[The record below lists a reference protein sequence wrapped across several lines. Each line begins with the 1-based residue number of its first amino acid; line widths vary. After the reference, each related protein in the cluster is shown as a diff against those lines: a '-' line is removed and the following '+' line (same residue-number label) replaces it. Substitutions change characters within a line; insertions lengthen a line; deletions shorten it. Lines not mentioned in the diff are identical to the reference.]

1 MRIEIDG
8 KVYRL
13 PRVIPP
19 PVMRALVQ
27 WGRVSKSLTVYK
39 SVTEPGYRWIT
50 VHPQGEESGGMPVKI
65 KVNPDGSGTVVAG
78 AGGSLNAMKLT
89 KLKSPEEWRLAARKR
104 RELRKQREEGLPAS
118 VKAAKQEAAEQIE
131 QAKAEADARLIA
143 TVAEAQGWEQ
153 SVAIDE
159 ETSKHMP
166 ADVKRR
172 IEGERQRDA
181 LRKVNKLVDAV
192 MEEVVVKQNV
202 TVAGELGE
210 VSLGDLDTSAQRDTS
225 GLGYVD
231 SIVAKAED
239 AGLLTPEA
247 REKAVGTRIKA
258 FEEAYEAGY
267 CKDPQAA
274 EDAVQ
279 GLIAGAAQ
287 AREADRPYREEGMH
301 RIETPEGIVD
311 PTKIKDVLLARQQH
325 KAEMADIRKKER
337 ELTKVTEVDEALE
350 IAKGVS
356 LVVGK
361 NVKRRDV
368 AELEL
373 ALESDLQ
380 QKAMERSMTRLLST
394 IEDLQENN
402 PAAAPAEVHV
412 NTGRYAEM
420 MDIAQG
426 IMQEPCS
433 IDRLV
438 ADHLGTDAT
447 AHLMANLFKQR
458 FDNSTL
464 RALRQALEQQHV
476 RTQEKIAT
484 AAADKAKELILE
496 ADRLIEGL
504 NLADCDA
511 DDLLM
516 VQELNQQRQELL
528 DEAAAE
534 LGEALGRLEFIG
546 TLNFAMQGDG
556 QAEIKASLGQIATKD
571 AHLLAAAL
579 GLDPHEHEIVN
590 DIGNKYL
597 RIEPG
602 AEAKLVTHIP
612 PEVGDEYRTAVS
624 IKRGDDDE
632 DGWLPQGFRD
642 PSEDIVYPEAEEAF
656 SFQRDLALQAGMT
669 PDQVREEAF
678 GFLDRAL
685 ADNPYN
691 PRAVR
696 REATTQAF
704 VSQNVPQ
711 DLQRAYND
719 ALVAYF
725 PPDTLDT
732 DEQAAWYADRAQQV
746 RQAMIHRGEIAEDV
760 ETLGAQTLVLGDLT
774 ENAVHAALSEMP
786 EAALAFAK
794 VTAENRP
801 QVQAALRDYFWQ
813 HLTTE
818 SREEATTSREK
829 ARQAKAR
836 AQESAGFQTDIFGEK
851 IEVQRGEGEYAPT
864 ETEPDAWQRFVASF
878 ASVSDAHQAVHE
890 HMRGAFM
897 ERFAQHYATRTR
909 QSLKIGTKQV
919 ANWDRFEVGTADA
932 ATRQALLELEN
943 EKRARLGAN
952 VAMRDDKGRFLT
964 GERRALV
971 DELLQRQRNA
981 HQASFGFD
989 FGDGAS
995 KEEFRARSERVTLG
1009 EGVESQLVK
1018 IMPTLGGNFRPG
1030 QKVDLPAAVA
1040 MDGDYAAQ
1048 QRAIKLIEQQG
1059 RVGVHAGVGS
1069 GKTLVGLG
1077 AFTHLQKQG
1086 KAKRALYAV
1095 PSVVAGQFA
1104 SEATRFLEP
1113 RSADGS
1119 RGYRWGLAAGR
1130 PRSERLKMYKDP
1142 EADMVFVTH
1151 QALRDDIVYE
1161 VAQSERFGGA
1171 AATTPGEKLKAV
1183 EAAAAWMKATPEAE
1197 RREFVQN
1204 TLREAGWSFD
1214 YSMIDEGHDLLNRT
1228 GKPNSVMANALD
1240 DFTAGHQY
1248 HINATG
1254 TPVKNDV
1261 SEAFDI
1267 LHKLRPD
1274 RYPLKRRKEFL
1285 RRYSLDTNATR
1296 EAMQRE
1302 MAPYVY
1308 ATQITPD
1315 TEVTKHDDVVS
1326 LSEVQSA
1333 AYRDVLSAYRA
1344 AQSAAPGSPEHVAAM
1359 RKLAPRAFDGAS
1371 DEDAVEI
1378 AKDRGR
1384 AAGMLRD
1391 LALHR
1396 IQTASDEVPP
1406 EHNAKLQQVL
1416 ALAEQY
1422 RQADDD
1428 GGQLP
1433 GIIFAHNIAS
1443 CKALRDALKAKG
1455 YRVGYLTGQQQSTDK
1470 EVARYGFHPPI
1481 DTEGMSPQERAAS
1494 SRNAAKCDIL
1504 VASDAAAC
1512 GANLQR
1518 AGWLAHYDQ
1527 PMTAKTHEQRTG
1539 RMARI
1544 GQQREQVHVHN
1555 LIADTPLD
1563 HKNRRR
1569 VQDKYELAETYQEST
1584 ELLDDTGRAGT
1595 LRSLFHGGL
1604 EEDARNLTGT
1614 QEQAWPERRAAE

>member
-1 MRIEIDG
+1 MALRIDIDG

-13 PRVIPP
+13 PRRIPAS
-19 PVMRALVQ
+19 VMRALVQ
-27 WGRVSKSLTVYK
+27 WGRVSKSLTLYK
-39 SVTEPGYRWIT
+39 SATEAGYRWIT

-65 KVNPDGSGTVVAG
+65 KVNPDGTGTVVAG

-89 KLKSPEEWRLAARKR
+89 KLKSPDEWRLAARKR
-104 RELRKQREEGLPAS
+104 REAQKQREKDLPAS
-118 VKAAKQEAAEQIE
+118 VKDAKREAAEKIA

-143 TVAEAQGWEQ
+143 TVAEAQGWEE

-159 ETSKHMP
+159 ETAKHMP

-192 MEEVVVKQNV
+192 MDEVVNKQSV
-202 TVAGELGE
+202 TVASELGE
-210 VSLGDLDTSAQRDTS
+210 VALGELDTSAQRDTS

-239 AGLLTPEA
+239 AGLLDPEA
-247 REKAVGTRIKA
+247 REKAVDTRIKA
-258 FEEAYEAGY
+258 FEEAYQAGY

-337 ELTKVTEVDEALE
+337 ELTKVTDVDEALE

-361 NVKRRDV
+361 NVRKRDV
-368 AELEL
+368 AELEA
-373 ALESDLQ
+373 ALESDIQ
-380 QKAMERSMTRLLST
+380 QKAMEQSMTRLLST

-420 MDIAQG
+420 MDISQG
-426 IMQEPCS
+426 ILQEPCS

-438 ADHLGTDAT
+438 ADHLGTDAS
-447 AHLMANLFKQR
+447 ANLMANLFKQR
-458 FDNSTL
+458 FDGATL

-476 RTQEKIAT
+476 ETQARIAT
-484 AAADKAKELILE
+484 EAADKAQELILE
-496 ADRLIEGL
+496 ADSLVEGL

-516 VQELNQQRQELL
+516 VQELNRQRQELL
-528 DEAAAE
+528 DEAAAT
-534 LGEALGRLEFIG
+534 LGDALGRLEFIG

-579 GLDPHEHEIVN
+579 GLEPHEHEIVN

-602 AEAKLVTHIP
+602 AEAKLTTHIA
-612 PEVGDEYRTAVS
+612 PEVGEEYRAAVS
-624 IKRGDDDE
+624 IKRGDQDE

-669 PDQVREEAF
+669 PDQVKEEAF
-678 GFLDRAL
+678 DFLDRAL

-725 PPDTLDT
+725 PPDTLDSE
-732 DEQAAWYADRAQQV
+732 EQAAWYADRTQRV

-760 ETLGAQTLVLGDLT
+760 ETLGAQTLILGDLT

-794 VTAENRP
+794 VTSENRP

-818 SREEATTSREK
+818 SREEATASREA
-829 ARQAKAR
+829 ARQAQAR
-836 AQESAGFQTDIFGEK
+836 AQESAGFQTNIFGEQV
-851 IEVQRGEGEYAPT
+851 EVQRGESEYAPT

-878 ASVSDAHQAVHE
+878 ASVSDAHKAVHE
-890 HMRGAFM
+890 HMQGAFM
-897 ERFAQHYATRTR
+897 ERFAQHYAGRTR
-909 QSLKIGTKQV
+909 QSLKLGTKQV
-919 ANWDRFEVGTADA
+919 SNWDRFEVGTADA
-932 ATRQALLELEN
+932 ATRQALLDLEN

-952 VAMRDDKGRFLT
+952 VSLRDEKGRFLT
-964 GERRALV
+964 GERRSLV

-989 FGDGAS
+989 FGDGGP
-995 KEEFRARSERVTLG
+995 KEDFRPRSERVTLG
-1009 EGVESQLVK
+1009 EGVEGQLAK
-1018 IMPTLGGNFRPG
+1018 IMPTLAGNFRPG
-1030 QKVDLPAAVA
+1030 QKVDLPPAVA

-1077 AFTHLQKQG
+1077 AFTHLHKQG
-1086 KAKRALYAV
+1086 KASRAIYAV

-1104 SEATRFLEP
+1104 SEALRFLEP
-1113 RSADGS
+1113 SSADGS
-1119 RGYRWGLAAGR
+1119 RGYRWHLAAGR
-1130 PRSERLKMYKDP
+1130 PRSERLRMYKDP
-1142 EADMVFVTH
+1142 SHEMVFVTH

-1161 VAQSERFGGA
+1161 MAQSERFNGDPDPV
-1171 AATTPGEKLKAV
+1171 T
-1183 EAAAAWMKATPEAE
+1183 AAAAWMKATPEAE
-1197 RREFVQN
+1197 RRQVVQD

-1248 HINATG
+1248 HVNATG

-1274 RYPLKRRKEFL
+1274 RYPQSRRKEFM
-1285 RRYSLDTNATR
+1285 RRYSLDTKATR

-1308 ATQITPD
+1308 ATKITPD
-1315 TEVTKHDDVVS
+1315 TEVTKHDDIVS

-1333 AYRDVLSAYRA
+1333 AYRDVLAAYRA

-1359 RKLAPRAFDGAS
+1359 RKLAPQAFKGAS
-1371 DEDAVEI
+1371 DEDAVQI
-1378 AKDRGR
+1378 ATERGR

-1396 IQTASDEVPP
+1396 IQTASDEVPV
-1406 EHNAKLQQVL
+1406 EHNAKLQQAL

-1481 DTEGMSPQERAAS
+1481 DTEGMTPQERAAE
-1494 SRNAAKCDIL
+1494 SRKAAKCDIL

-1563 HKNRRR
+1563 HKNHRR
-1569 VQDKYELAETYQEST
+1569 VQDKYELAETYQEAT

-1595 LRSLFHGGL
+1595 LRSLFHGGI
-1604 EEDARNLTGT
+1604 EEDARKITGT
-1614 QEQAWPERRAAE
+1614 QEQAWPEGRAAE